1 MTTDAENN
9 KRIAKNTVILYF
21 RMALIMAIA
30 LYTSRVVLN
39 TLGEIDYR
47 IYNVIGGVV
56 LMFTFLNG
64 AMAASTS
71 RFITVEVGK
80 QDYRQLRKVFN
91 TTLVNHLIIAL
102 IILLLAET
110 IGLWFV
116 QNKLV
121 IPPERMSAAL
131 TVYQFSIF
139 TCLCTLLQTP
149 FIATIIAHEKMNVY
163 AWASVVDSVFKL
175 VILYLLE
182 IFPWTSSSYT
192 PC

>member
-1 MTTDAENN
+1 
-9 KRIAKNTVILYF
+9 
-21 RMALIMAIA
+21 MAIV

-39 TLGEIDYR
+39 TLGEIDYG

-71 RFITVEVGK
+71 RFITVELGK

-131 TVYQFSIF
+131 TVYQFSYSPA
-139 TCLCTLLQTP
+139 CARSC
-149 FIATIIAHEKMNVY
+149 
-163 AWASVVDSVFKL
+163 KL
-175 VILYLLE
+175 RLSQRSLHMKK
-182 IFPWTSSSYT
+182 
-192 PC
+192 

>member
-39 TLGEIDYR
+39 TLGEIDYG

-71 RFITVEVGK
+71 RFITVELGK
-80 QDYRQLRKVFN
+80 QDYRQLRKVFWQKP
-91 TTLVNHLIIAL
+91 LVC
-102 IILLLAET
+102 
-110 IGLWFV
+110 GSY
-116 QNKLV
+116 K
-121 IPPERMSAAL
+121 
-131 TVYQFSIF
+131 
-139 TCLCTLLQTP
+139 
-149 FIATIIAHEKMNVY
+149 
-163 AWASVVDSVFKL
+163 
-175 VILYLLE
+175 
-182 IFPWTSSSYT
+182 TSWSSRRKGCR
-192 PC
+192 PL